1 MLDFLKHDFVSL
13 VLGIAVVIVVMVWTI
28 LIGPEMLI
36 DIPEGTVIQFN
47 SLMRRLII
55 VFEYL

>member
-36 DIPEGTVIQFN
+36 DIPESTIIQFN
-47 SLMRRLII
+47 FLMRRLII